1 MANNQL
7 AMRLL
12 CAEARVD
19 SNLVRSGTLP
29 KSQYRNL
36 SLAVGPLSKAN
47 IHLMILLH

>member
-1 MANNQL
+1 
-7 AMRLL
+7 MRLL

-36 SLAVGPLSKAN
+36 SLAVGPLSKPTF
-47 IHLMILLH
+47 I